1 MTRFMR
7 AGSFDREFF
16 AGQSRPAQL
25 EDVPFGFLQV
35 SEHHIGPPRRLAAA
49 RSQHSQR
56 PALERSVHQQDM
68 ERLRP
73 RLAHEVEQVLEIG
86 AVLAKRI
93 GAKLAS
99 QIEARLVETVHAA
112 WAFTPPTARPCTTKR
127 R

>member
-56 PALERSVHQQDM
+56 PALERSVHQQ
-68 ERLRP
+68 ELEGLGP
-73 RLAHEVEQVLEIG
+73 RLALGVGQDLESGVGFPNRMAANLATRSEPVLLERYP
-86 AVLAKRI
+86 APR
-93 GAKLAS
+93 
-99 QIEARLVETVHAA
+99 
-112 WAFTPPTARPCTTKR
+112 AFTRRPAHP
-127 R
+127 